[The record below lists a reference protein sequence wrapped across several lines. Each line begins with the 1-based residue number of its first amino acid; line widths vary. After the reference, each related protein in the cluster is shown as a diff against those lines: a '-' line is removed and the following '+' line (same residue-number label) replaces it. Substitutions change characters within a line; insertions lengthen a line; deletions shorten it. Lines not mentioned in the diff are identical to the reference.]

1 MEELEGQ
8 SHALL
13 SVMLRA
19 VDQMNG
25 DCVFCKIAA
34 GIIKTERIYEDSKA
48 MAIKDLSPLAPV
60 HILVMPKQHI
70 GKLHTLGDTE
80 LDIAEHCFRVVSRVA
95 EKIGIQDSGYRVAV
109 NQGKDAGQEIEH
121 LHLHLIGGQNL
132 KGIG

>member
-1 MEELEGQ
+1 
-8 SHALL
+8 
-13 SVMLRA
+13 MLRA
-19 VDQMNG
+19 VDQMNE

-34 GIIKTERIYEDSKA
+34 GIIKTERIYEDNKA

-60 HILVMPKQHI
+60 HILVMPKRHI
-70 GKLHTLGDTE
+70 GKLHALDDTE

-95 EKIGIQDSGYRVAV
+95 EKVGIQDSGYRVAV